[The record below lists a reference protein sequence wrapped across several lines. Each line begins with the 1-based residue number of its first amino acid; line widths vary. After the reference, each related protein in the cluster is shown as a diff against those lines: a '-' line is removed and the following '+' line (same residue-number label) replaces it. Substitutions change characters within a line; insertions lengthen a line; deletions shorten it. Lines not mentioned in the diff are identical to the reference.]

1 MRQKSRLLLL
11 EGKPQPVRSS
21 EWLPPGRLAKT
32 PLPSCIEMRE
42 RYLRYEAALELAGAL
57 VTALYPQKRVT
68 AIITDLV
75 GYVAVVVGTS
85 LMVPQVVKSFRT
97 KKMDDVSFG
106 TVALYFFNCLLWL
119 IYSWMIRAWPPVIAN
134 AMGLAISVV
143 QIRLKMLYG

>member
-1 MRQKSRLLLL
+1 VGTQAGAAAGLI
-11 EGKPQPVRSS
+11 
-21 EWLPPGRLAKT
+21 LAASIRR
-32 PLPSCIEMRE
+32 PFCSEMRKKASA
-42 RYLRYEAALELAGAL
+42 RSFGLTCALD
-57 VTALYPQKRVT
+57 TALYSQKRMT

-85 LMVPQVVKSFRT
+85 LMLPQVLKSLQT

-119 IYSWMIRAWPPVIAN
+119 IYSWMIRAWPPVVAN
-134 AMGLAISVV
+134 AIGLAISVV